1 MGCCGNS
8 DDSDEKYGKSRTYE
22 PDFKGPTKNRS
33 CTDIIC
39 CLIFM
44 VFIFAYMVVSIFA
57 WVNGNPLILIHPTDT
72 QGRICGLQYKDM
84 NLTGKNS
91 LFYFDVTK
99 CTSAQAIINF
109 QCPTTQICVSSCP
122 NEYWTYYIEKAKLT
136 AALVGTKAQRET
148 AASLVDWSK
157 LICVYGYNPRD
168 EFITGKITFDGIF
181 QQEKCAAYYV
191 PYSNIFG
198 RCIPFV
204 DEATKVLEANVS
216 GVSQPIQD
224 ASGTNVTYQS
234 LLDGVQPIKL
244 YLEARTLASKIFS
257 DLTNSWITI
266 IILLTISA
274 VVALLWILLMRCLS
288 GPIIWST
295 IIGFIGLASFGVY
308 YTYNEWQKLKSVPE
322 SKKSIISV
330 GFTTDLSA
338 YLALRDTWLAFLI
351 ILSVIDGIF
360 ILIILFLRKRIQIA
374 IEVIDQASKA
384 VLHIISSLFYPLY
397 TTLLCL
403 IVFGFWAITAL
414 FLASTGSPIYKYID
428 MRTTLSPSDE
438 NLTGKTCDF
447 DKFSSNTTLSS
458 QPGLKCEFL
467 SYGGESV
474 FHNNIFWLQF
484 AMLFGMLWLMNW
496 VLALGQCTLAGA
508 FSSYYWAR
516 DKSRDLP
523 MFPVYQSLGRSLRYH
538 TGSIAFGS
546 FIIALV
552 QLVRIILE
560 YIDHKVKGSENKV
573 AKFIMKCMK
582 CCLYCLEKF
591 LKFLNRNAYIMISIY
606 GKNFCWSA
614 KEAFQLLMRNIL
626 RAAVLDKI
634 VDFVLLIGKL
644 FVTAGMTT
652 LCWALFT
659 DKIPFYKVD
668 TSQLNYYWMPIILV
682 GITTFFIATGFFN
695 VFGMAADTIFLCFLE
710 DLERNDGSVEKPYFM
725 GKGLRKV
732 LGKKNKKPKNEK

>member
-1 MGCCGNS
+1 
-8 DDSDEKYGKSRTYE
+8 
-22 PDFKGPTKNRS
+22 
-33 CTDIIC
+33 
-39 CLIFM
+39 
-44 VFIFAYMVVSIFA
+44 MVVSIFA

-191 PYSNIFG
+191 PY
-198 RCIPFV
+198 
-204 DEATKVLEANVS
+204 
-216 GVSQPIQD
+216 
-224 ASGTNVTYQS
+224 
-234 LLDGVQPIKL
+234 
-244 YLEARTLASKIFS
+244 SKIFS

-447 DKFSSNTTLSS
+447 EKFSSNTTLSS

-732 LGKKNKKPKNEK
+732 LGKKNLISWARA